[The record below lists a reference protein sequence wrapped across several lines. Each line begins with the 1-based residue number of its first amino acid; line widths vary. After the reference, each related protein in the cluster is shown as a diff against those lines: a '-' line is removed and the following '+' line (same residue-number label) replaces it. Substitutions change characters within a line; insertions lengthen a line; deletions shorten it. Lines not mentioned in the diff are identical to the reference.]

1 MQIIRKLIW
10 KLYLRWKIQYYSTVI
25 LVLAVV
31 SALSVRGAPCSVPY
45 RTIPVLV
52 VRTVSKIDDEG
63 LLIVLSHNWI
73 DDRGVLGS
81 LFCVWSIFF
90 LILKYVPLPPA
101 LTFSIDVTLVQYL
114 NWCLLRCV
122 IRGQNLHRIS
132 ICVRISKN
140 LAIAFCYLLLLLYYV
155 L

>member
-1 MQIIRKLIW
+1 MEDSIL
-10 KLYLRWKIQYYSTVI
+10 QYSNTCVSCGFST
-25 LVLAVV
+25 LCAWH
-31 SALSVRGAPCSVPY
+31 ALQCTVPY
-45 RTIPVLV
+45 DTSARC
-52 VRTVSKIDDEG
+52 TVSKIDDEG